1 MKRRIIEE
9 VVDDVETNASGI
21 VGSTEPEIAVDKG
34 LCLDALPLEVLHL
47 VCRGLTHKEVTKF
60 RLVCRL
66 FGTVGIEYLAEGAY
80 LSFSLQAFQ
89 DLEALANTA
98 LSKRIRSLTFITE
111 HLAGFSTYDE
121 WIVSE
126 DTYQKGR
133 RFLRFSSEAERLEKY
148 SAFKQPY
155 KEIEHIIQDGIHRQS
170 LQTFFQ
176 NSPNLKSL
184 AMSLAMG
191 IWNLME
197 SGDESSYTTAF
208 EKSFGKISLGERHHH
223 STVEL
228 AEVMHSVVRAGIQ
241 LERLAVGY
249 LPIESI
255 RESNP
260 DFAIITNA
268 MSSLKFLV
276 LKLVHRPSTPT
287 GPANLR
293 GNFGYT
299 EEDISRIANA
309 ADELE
314 LDLSRFVA
322 TASNLSHLRFVV
334 GHGEEDRIVDSCL
347 LQSLFDVRIH
357 PEVFPG
363 LRTLS
368 LESVRTKGHNMKTFL
383 LARKETLTF
392 IRFKSVDFE
401 DSGDGYGWNHFLQD
415 MSTKMPKLA
424 HFMIYGHLGDID
436 GSMWVFGNTCDG
448 HSSWRTHAM
457 DRYLRMGGPLPVDE
471 ESTSAQVPNPL
482 VYLHA
487 YDRHGTGSISRCF
500 IGDPEGYRAGLID
513 EFEDKFWAEHFWTFN
528 PCC

>member
-9 VVDDVETNASGI
+9 VVNDVETNASGM
-21 VGSTEPEIAVDKG
+21 VASTEPDTVRKEG

-47 VCRGLTHKEVTKF
+47 VCRRLTHREVTDF

-121 WIVSE
+121 RIVSE

-197 SGDESSYTTAF
+197 SSDESSYTTAF
-208 EKSFGKISLGERHHH
+208 KKSFGKISLGERHHH

-228 AEVMHSVVRAGIQ
+228 AGVMYSVVRAGIQ

-268 MSSLKFLV
+268 MSSLNFLV

-293 GNFGYT
+293 GHFGYT
-299 EEDISRIANA
+299 EEDISRIASA

-314 LDLSRFVA
+314 LGLSRFVA
-322 TASNLSHLRFVV
+322 TASNLAHLRRCLTYESIQKSFQDFV
-334 GHGEEDRIVDSCL
+334 
-347 LQSLFDVRIH
+347 
-357 PEVFPG
+357 P
-363 LRTLS
+363 
-368 LESVRTKGHNMKTFL
+368 
-383 LARKETLTF
+383 
-392 IRFKSVDFE
+392 
-401 DSGDGYGWNHFLQD
+401 
-415 MSTKMPKLA
+415 
-424 HFMIYGHLGDID
+424 
-436 GSMWVFGNTCDG
+436 
-448 HSSWRTHAM
+448 
-457 DRYLRMGGPLPVDE
+457 
-471 ESTSAQVPNPL
+471 
-482 VYLHA
+482 
-487 YDRHGTGSISRCF
+487 
-500 IGDPEGYRAGLID
+500 
-513 EFEDKFWAEHFWTFN
+513 
-528 PCC
+528 

>member
-1 MKRRIIEE
+1 M
-9 VVDDVETNASGI
+9 AFGI
-21 VGSTEPEIAVDKG
+21 
-34 LCLDALPLEVLHL
+34 L
-47 VCRGLTHKEVTKF
+47 
-60 RLVCRL
+60 
-66 FGTVGIEYLAEGAY
+66 
-80 LSFSLQAFQ
+80 
-89 DLEALANTA
+89 
-98 LSKRIRSLTFITE
+98 
-111 HLAGFSTYDE
+111 
-121 WIVSE
+121 W
-126 DTYQKGR
+126 
-133 RFLRFSSEAERLEKY
+133 
-148 SAFKQPY
+148 
-155 KEIEHIIQDGIHRQS
+155 
-170 LQTFFQ
+170 
-176 NSPNLKSL
+176 SPV
-184 AMSLAMG
+184 
-191 IWNLME
+191 
-197 SGDESSYTTAF
+197 ESSYTTAF

-276 LKLVHRPSTPT
+276 LKLVHRPSTST

-293 GNFGYT
+293 GHFGYT

-314 LDLSRFVA
+314 LDLSGFVA
-322 TASNLSHLRFVV
+322 TASNLAHLRFVV
-334 GHGEEDRIVDSCL
+334 GHGEQDRIVDSCL
-347 LQSLFDVRIH
+347 LQSLFDVRMH

-368 LESVRTKGHNMKTFL
+368 LESIRTNGHNMKTFL

-436 GSMWVFGNTCDG
+436 GSMWVFGNTCNG

-513 EFEDKFWAEHFWTFN
+513 EFEDKFWAEHFWTFI